1 MPMELVFVIG
11 MAVLLILCI
20 KVKAN
25 AFISLLATALVMGML
40 SGMSGADTVSAIT
53 SGFSGTVKSIG
64 IVIIFGIMLGNYLDA
79 AKGTN
84 RMAYDAVKLVGQKRA
99 GLAMAITG
107 YIVSIPVFSDAAF
120 VILTPLVKA
129 IHKKTKIPLAIL
141 AVSLSA
147 GLLSTHV
154 FVPPTPG
161 PLAAAGLLGIDIG
174 RAILYGAF
182 GAVFMTAAGW
192 IFAELYFRNKPES
205 FYTFRDE
212 ETQKEEEAVATMDD
226 DKDLPGT
233 FASLMPLVV
242 PIVLILL
249 NTTCG
254 MILPEDS
261 PILSIVSFVGD
272 SNIALAIGAV
282 LSIITLGKRL
292 GGKAIIDIMDKTL
305 KDAGP
310 IVFITAAG
318 GALGQ
323 VLKVSGAGDSLAQMV
338 LNTGLPFILIPFVI
352 SGLLKVQSGEI
363 DYCGQTIS
371 KMEAHKIIR
380 LGLAQVPEGRRVFS
394 GLTVQQNLQMG
405 AYTRRDGKEAIQND
419 FDMVFD
425 LLPRL
430 KERRNQP
437 AGTLSGGEQ
446 QMLAMGRALMCKPKM
461 LLLDEPSMGLSPLLV
476 KEIFKI
482 IRQVNR
488 NGVTV
493 LLVEQNAKMA
503 LEIANRAYVLE
514 TGTIKMEGEATEL
527 ANNIEVR
534 KAYLGCE

>member
-212 ETQKEEEAVATMDD
+212 EAQKEDEAAPSIDD

-261 PILSIVSFVGD
+261 PILSIVSFIGD

-352 SGLLKVQSGEI
+352 SGLLKVVQGSGTVAVTTAATLCAPI
-363 DYCGQTIS
+363 AAS
-371 KMEAHKIIR
+371 
-380 LGLAQVPEGRRVFS
+380 LGLDPILIFLAS
-394 GLTVQQNLQMG
+394 GAGARLCCHVNDSYFWVYTNCMG
-405 AYTRRDGKEAIQND
+405 
-419 FDMVFD
+419 FDMKTG
-425 LLPRL
+425 L
-430 KERRNQP
+430 K
-437 AGTLSGGEQ
+437 TLSISNLSMSLGGL
-446 QMLAMGRALMCKPKM
+446 LATFICSLW
-461 LLLDEPSMGLSPLLV
+461 L
-476 KEIFKI
+476 
-482 IRQVNR
+482 
-488 NGVTV
+488 
-493 LLVEQNAKMA
+493 
-503 LEIANRAYVLE
+503 
-514 TGTIKMEGEATEL
+514 
-527 ANNIEVR
+527 
-534 KAYLGCE
+534 